1 MRLVCFIPYDLVHH
15 HWTLTSVKSVPR
27 SGQLR
32 LTCVA
37 IIKAFNYASSSTDVI
52 ASYGGARENVV
63 QQREASFL
71 GRFKDF
77 PYTDIVASLDAI
89 LTIQGTVEHY
99 VYP

>member
-1 MRLVCFIPYDLVHH
+1 M
-15 HWTLTSVKSVPR
+15 PR

-37 IIKAFNYASSSTDVI
+37 VITAFNYASSSTDVI

-71 GRFKDF
+71 GPFKAF
-77 PYTDIVASLDAI
+77 PYTDIGASLHVI
-89 LTIQGTVEHY
+89 LNKEMLNNMYISDLTKI
-99 VYP
+99 